1 MGRDSRSVPT
11 LKSKTCCLTDVP
23 AMQTQDQTTNL
34 AENKSITE
42 NTVFAM
48 LIAISVSHLLND
60 TIQSVIPAIY
70 PILKT
75 SFRLNF
81 TQIGLITL
89 TFQLT
94 ASLLQPFVGL
104 YTDHHPKPY
113 SLAIGMTFTLVG
125 LLLLS
130 MARNF
135 PTILCSAALV
145 GMGSSIFHPEA
156 SRLARMASGG
166 RHGFAQSIFQ
176 VGGNAGTSF
185 GPLLAALI
193 IVPRGQYSV
202 AWFSAVA
209 LIAIIVL
216 LNVGH
221 WYKRNL
227 FRIKSGTRS
236 KDRTGE
242 PALSRQR
249 VTLALAVLIS
259 LMFSKFFYIA
269 SMTNYYTFYL
279 IGKYHLPVQGAQLLL
294 FLFLFSVAAG
304 TMIGGHLGDQ
314 FGRKYVIWVSI
325 LGVAPFT
332 ILLPYA
338 NLFWTGA
345 LTVVIGLILAS
356 AFSAIL
362 VYAQELVPGKV
373 GMIAGLFFG
382 FAFGMGGVGSAVLG
396 KLADQTSIYFVFH
409 ACSFLPLIG
418 LLTGFL
424 PNLSQVDRAQARY

>member
-1 MGRDSRSVPT
+1 MET
-11 LKSKTCCLTDVP
+11 QSKATE
-23 AMQTQDQTTNL
+23 L
-34 AENKSITE
+34 AEGRHPAE
-42 NTVFAM
+42 NTVFAV
-48 LIAISVSHLLND
+48 LIAISFSHLLND

-75 SFRLNF
+75 SFHLNF

-104 YTDHHPKPY
+104 YTDHRPKPY
-113 SLAIGMTFTLVG
+113 SLAIGMGFTLVG

-130 MARNF
+130 KANNF
-135 PTILCSAALV
+135 AMILCSAALV

-166 RHGFAQSIFQ
+166 RHGFAQSFFQ
-176 VGGNAGTSF
+176 VGGNAGSSL

-193 IVPRGQYSV
+193 IVPGGQPSV
-202 AWFSAVA
+202 AWFSLA
-209 LIAIIVL
+209 AILAIGVL
-216 LNVGH
+216 WKVGV
-221 WYKRNL
+221 WYRHNMY
-227 FRIKSGTRS
+227 RIKRRS
-236 KDRTGE
+236 HARGKGGHPILSKGRILL
-242 PALSRQR
+242 ALS
-249 VTLALAVLIS
+249 VLIT
-259 LMFSKFFYIA
+259 LIFSKFFYLA

-279 IGKYHLPVQGAQLLL
+279 IGRFHVSVQTAQIYL
-294 FLFLFSVAAG
+294 FLFLAAVAAG
-304 TMIGGHLGDQ
+304 TIIGGPFGDR
-314 FGRKYVIWVSI
+314 FGRKYVIWISI

-332 ILLPYA
+332 LLLPYTD
-338 NLFWTGA
+338 LFWTA
-345 LTVVIGLILAS
+345 VLTLIIGVILAS

-382 FAFGMGGVGSAVLG
+382 FAFGMAGIGSALLG
-396 KLADQTSIYFVFH
+396 RLADHTSVQYVFH
-409 ACSFLPLIG
+409 VCSFLPLLG

-424 PNLSQVDRAQARY
+424 PDIERHKVA